1 MLIHNV
7 GERDRR
13 PFAEIEPEDFARLID
28 VDLSAAYAL
37 VRLVVPGMIERG
49 WGRVILVTS
58 IAGQLAVP
66 GASSYIAAKGG
77 LAALARA
84 LAAEL
89 GATGHHGQCPV
100 AGLFRHRDQCPAD
113 GLADGRAPARALP
126 GQALGRAGGDRRGC
140 LVPGLAR
147 RLLRQ
152 RPYAGRGRRSLGDLS
167 RLKGGESVI
176 AEHFAR
182 RWQKAGLIDDDL
194 ARRIVDWEIANR
206 RPVVL
211 WAIAGMG
218 ALAMALGVMAIV
230 GANWESIPAWLK
242 LAVDLGLNGACAVA
256 VFVFWR
262 QQRLWLREIAA
273 LLLFGLVL
281 SGIALI
287 GQVYQ
292 LQSDP
297 WRALVLWLA
306 LCTPFLAL
314 TAQTRLTGTIW
325 AIAAVTTWVVAGD
338 PIHDLL
344 ARIAVLPARR
354 QYWEF
359 GLLFFQVMGY
369 LAACAMIVLASLRR
383 LWPEARGQADL
394 LMRLAIAGLIA
405 TCSLAMAFAWREA
418 GDGGPLG
425 PIVAAAIATLLAA
438 AALWSTHA
446 EAERRILL
454 VLLATSFA
462 VWIVALLISG
472 FDGKQAD
479 LARAVLFI
487 AYWGVVGTMAAR
499 AGARALF
506 GLAFS
511 MIGLRLLVLYFEAIG
526 GLTATGL
533 GLIGGGVL
541 CLALAAIGWR
551 LMRRMPRRPAGAAA

>member
-1 MLIHNV
+1 
-7 GERDRR
+7 
-13 PFAEIEPEDFARLID
+13 
-28 VDLSAAYAL
+28 
-37 VRLVVPGMIERG
+37 
-49 WGRVILVTS
+49 
-58 IAGQLAVP
+58 
-66 GASSYIAAKGG
+66 
-77 LAALARA
+77 
-84 LAAEL
+84 
-89 GATGHHGQCPV
+89 
-100 AGLFRHRDQCPAD
+100 
-113 GLADGRAPARALP
+113 
-126 GQALGRAGGDRRGC
+126 
-140 LVPGLAR
+140 
-147 RLLRQ
+147 
-152 RPYAGRGRRSLGDLS
+152 
-167 RLKGGESVI
+167 VI

-194 ARRIVDWEIANR
+194 AHRIVDWEIANR

-314 TAQTRLTGTIW
+314 TAHTRLTGTIW

-354 QYWEF
+354 QYWES
-359 GLLFFQVMGY
+359 GLLFFLVMGY
-369 LAACAMIVLASLRR
+369 LAACAMIVLASLRW
-383 LWPEARGQADL
+383 LWPETRSQADL

-405 TCSLAMAFAWREA
+405 TCSLAMTFAWREA

-454 VLLATSFA
+454 ILLAISFA
-462 VWIVALLISG
+462 VWTVALLISG

-479 LARAVLFI
+479 LTRAVLFI

>member
-1 MLIHNV
+1 M
-7 GERDRR
+7 
-13 PFAEIEPEDFARLID
+13 
-28 VDLSAAYAL
+28 
-37 VRLVVPGMIERG
+37 
-49 WGRVILVTS
+49 
-58 IAGQLAVP
+58 
-66 GASSYIAAKGG
+66 
-77 LAALARA
+77 
-84 LAAEL
+84 
-89 GATGHHGQCPV
+89 
-100 AGLFRHRDQCPAD
+100 
-113 GLADGRAPARALP
+113 
-126 GQALGRAGGDRRGC
+126 
-140 LVPGLAR
+140 
-147 RLLRQ
+147 
-152 RPYAGRGRRSLGDLS
+152 
-167 RLKGGESVI
+167 I

-194 ARRIVDWEIANR
+194 ARRIVDWEVANR

-230 GANWESIPAWLK
+230 GANWENIPASLK

-292 LQSDP
+292 LQSAP
-297 WRALVLWLA
+297 WRAPVLWLA

-344 ARIAVLPARR
+344 ARIGVLPARR
-354 QYWEF
+354 QYWES
-359 GLLFFQVMGY
+359 GLLFTVMGY

-383 LWPEARGQADL
+383 LWPGARGQADL

-405 TCSLAMAFAWREA
+405 TCSLAMAFAWRGA
-418 GDGGPLG
+418 DDGGPLG
-425 PIVAAAIATLLAA
+425 PIMATAIATLLAA

-454 VLLATSFA
+454 VLLATSVA
-462 VWIVALLISG
+462 AWIVALLISG
-472 FDGKQAD
+472 FGGKQAD
-479 LARAVLFI
+479 LTRAVLFV

-551 LMRRMPRRPAGAAA
+551 LMHRMPSRPAGAAA

>member
-1 MLIHNV
+1 M
-7 GERDRR
+7 
-13 PFAEIEPEDFARLID
+13 
-28 VDLSAAYAL
+28 
-37 VRLVVPGMIERG
+37 
-49 WGRVILVTS
+49 
-58 IAGQLAVP
+58 
-66 GASSYIAAKGG
+66 
-77 LAALARA
+77 
-84 LAAEL
+84 
-89 GATGHHGQCPV
+89 
-100 AGLFRHRDQCPAD
+100 
-113 GLADGRAPARALP
+113 
-126 GQALGRAGGDRRGC
+126 
-140 LVPGLAR
+140 
-147 RLLRQ
+147 
-152 RPYAGRGRRSLGDLS
+152 
-167 RLKGGESVI
+167 I

-182 RWQKAGLIDDDL
+182 RWQKAGLIDDAL

-218 ALAMALGVMAIV
+218 TLAVALGVMAIV

-242 LAVDLGLNGACAVA
+242 LAVDLGLNGACAAA

-262 QQRLWLREIAA
+262 QGRLWLREIAA
-273 LLLFGLVL
+273 FLLFGLVL

-314 TAQTRLTGTIW
+314 TAHTRLTGAIW
-325 AIAAVTTWVVAGD
+325 AIAAVTTWFTAGE

-344 ARIAVLPARR
+344 TRIEVLPARR
-354 QYWEF
+354 QYWDS
-359 GLLFFQVMGY
+359 GLMVPVIAY

-394 LMRLAIAGLIA
+394 LMRLGVAGLIA
-405 TCSLAMAFAWREA
+405 TCSLAMAFAWRGT

-425 PIVAAAIATLLAA
+425 PIVTTAITTLIAAT
-438 AALWSTHA
+438 ALSATHA
-446 EAERRILL
+446 EGERRILL

-462 VWIVALLISG
+462 VWTVALLVSG
-472 FDGKQAD
+472 LAGKQAD
-479 LARAVLFI
+479 LARALLFV
-487 AYWGVVGTMAAR
+487 AYWGVIGATAAR
-499 AGARALF
+499 AGARAMF
-506 GLAFS
+506 GVAFS
-511 MIGLRLLVLYFEAIG
+511 AIGLRLLVLYFEAIG

-551 LMRRMPRRPAGAAA
+551 LMRRMSRRTAGAAA

>member
-1 MLIHNV
+1 M
-7 GERDRR
+7 
-13 PFAEIEPEDFARLID
+13 
-28 VDLSAAYAL
+28 
-37 VRLVVPGMIERG
+37 
-49 WGRVILVTS
+49 
-58 IAGQLAVP
+58 
-66 GASSYIAAKGG
+66 
-77 LAALARA
+77 
-84 LAAEL
+84 
-89 GATGHHGQCPV
+89 
-100 AGLFRHRDQCPAD
+100 
-113 GLADGRAPARALP
+113 
-126 GQALGRAGGDRRGC
+126 
-140 LVPGLAR
+140 
-147 RLLRQ
+147 
-152 RPYAGRGRRSLGDLS
+152 
-167 RLKGGESVI
+167 I

-194 ARRIVDWEIANR
+194 ARRIVDWEVANR

-306 LCTPFLAL
+306 LCTPFLVL

-344 ARIAVLPARR
+344 ARIGVLPARR
-354 QYWEF
+354 QYWES
-359 GLLFFQVMGY
+359 GLLFTVMGY

-383 LWPEARGQADL
+383 LWPGARGQADL

-454 VLLATSFA
+454 ILLATSFA

-472 FDGKQAD
+472 FGGKQAD
-479 LARAVLFI
+479 LTRAVLFI

-506 GLAFS
+506 GLAFG

>member
-1 MLIHNV
+1 
-7 GERDRR
+7 
-13 PFAEIEPEDFARLID
+13 
-28 VDLSAAYAL
+28 
-37 VRLVVPGMIERG
+37 
-49 WGRVILVTS
+49 
-58 IAGQLAVP
+58 
-66 GASSYIAAKGG
+66 
-77 LAALARA
+77 
-84 LAAEL
+84 
-89 GATGHHGQCPV
+89 
-100 AGLFRHRDQCPAD
+100 
-113 GLADGRAPARALP
+113 
-126 GQALGRAGGDRRGC
+126 
-140 LVPGLAR
+140 
-147 RLLRQ
+147 
-152 RPYAGRGRRSLGDLS
+152 
-167 RLKGGESVI
+167 VI

-194 ARRIVDWEIANR
+194 ARRIVEWEIANR

-218 ALAMALGVMAIV
+218 ALAMVLGVMAIV

-242 LAVDLGLNGACAVA
+242 LAVVLGLNGACAMA

-262 QQRLWLREIAA
+262 QQQLWPREIAA

-314 TAQTRLTGTIW
+314 TAHTRLTGTIW
-325 AIAAVTTWVVAGD
+325 GIAAVTTWFMASD

-344 ARIAVLPARR
+344 ARIGMLPTRR
-354 QYWEF
+354 QYWDF
-359 GLLFFQVMGY
+359 GLLFLVMGY
-369 LAACAMIVLASLRR
+369 LAACVMIVLASLRR

-425 PIVAAAIATLLAA
+425 PIVAAAIATLAA
-438 AALWSTHA
+438 GVALWSMHA

-454 VLLATSFA
+454 ALLAASVA

-472 FDGKQAD
+472 SGSKQAD
-479 LARAVLFI
+479 LVRAVLFI
-487 AYWGVVGTMAAR
+487 AYWGVIGAMAAR

-551 LMRRMPRRPAGAAA
+551 LLRRMPRRPAGAAA

>member
-1 MLIHNV
+1 
-7 GERDRR
+7 
-13 PFAEIEPEDFARLID
+13 
-28 VDLSAAYAL
+28 
-37 VRLVVPGMIERG
+37 
-49 WGRVILVTS
+49 
-58 IAGQLAVP
+58 
-66 GASSYIAAKGG
+66 
-77 LAALARA
+77 
-84 LAAEL
+84 
-89 GATGHHGQCPV
+89 
-100 AGLFRHRDQCPAD
+100 
-113 GLADGRAPARALP
+113 
-126 GQALGRAGGDRRGC
+126 
-140 LVPGLAR
+140 
-147 RLLRQ
+147 
-152 RPYAGRGRRSLGDLS
+152 
-167 RLKGGESVI
+167 VI
-176 AEHFAR
+176 AEHFVR
-182 RWQKAGLIDDDL
+182 RWRKAGLVDDDL
-194 ARRIVDWEIANR
+194 ARRITDWEVAHR
-206 RPVVL
+206 RPVIL
-211 WAIAGMG
+211 WAIAGTG

-242 LAVDLGLNGACAVA
+242 LALDLGLNGACAIA

-262 QQRLWLREIAA
+262 QQRPWLREIAA

-292 LQSDP
+292 LQSAP

-314 TAQTRLTGTIW
+314 TALTRLTGTIW
-325 AIAAVTTWVVAGD
+325 AIAAVTTLFVAGD

-344 ARIAVLPARR
+344 ARISVLPTRR
-354 QYWEF
+354 QYWES
-359 GLLFFQVMGY
+359 GLLFTVMGY

-383 LWPEARGQADL
+383 LWPGARGQADL

-425 PIVAAAIATLLAA
+425 PIVAAAIATLAA
-438 AALWSTHA
+438 AVALWSTHA
-446 EAERRILL
+446 ESERRILL
-454 VLLATSFA
+454 ALLAVSVA
-462 VWIVALLISG
+462 VWIVALLVSG
-472 FDGKQAD
+472 FSGKQAD
-479 LARAVLFI
+479 LVRAVLFI
-487 AYWGVVGTMAAR
+487 AYWGTIGAMAAR

>member
-1 MLIHNV
+1 M
-7 GERDRR
+7 
-13 PFAEIEPEDFARLID
+13 
-28 VDLSAAYAL
+28 
-37 VRLVVPGMIERG
+37 
-49 WGRVILVTS
+49 
-58 IAGQLAVP
+58 
-66 GASSYIAAKGG
+66 
-77 LAALARA
+77 
-84 LAAEL
+84 
-89 GATGHHGQCPV
+89 
-100 AGLFRHRDQCPAD
+100 
-113 GLADGRAPARALP
+113 
-126 GQALGRAGGDRRGC
+126 
-140 LVPGLAR
+140 
-147 RLLRQ
+147 
-152 RPYAGRGRRSLGDLS
+152 
-167 RLKGGESVI
+167 I

-242 LAVDLGLNGACAVA
+242 LVVDLGLNGGCAVA

-281 SGIALI
+281 SGIALV

-314 TAQTRLTGTIW
+314 TAHTRLTGMIW
-325 AIAAVTTWVVAGD
+325 AIAAVTTWFVAGD

-354 QYWEF
+354 QYWES

-454 VLLATSFA
+454 AFLAASAA
-462 VWIVALLISG
+462 VWIVALLVSG
-472 FDGKQAD
+472 IDGKQAD
-479 LARAVLFI
+479 LTRAVLFV
-487 AYWGVVGTMAAR
+487 AYWGVVGAMAAR

-526 GLTATGL
+526 GLTATGF

-551 LMRRMPRRPAGAAA
+551 LMRRMPSRPAGAAA

>member
-1 MLIHNV
+1 
-7 GERDRR
+7 
-13 PFAEIEPEDFARLID
+13 
-28 VDLSAAYAL
+28 
-37 VRLVVPGMIERG
+37 
-49 WGRVILVTS
+49 
-58 IAGQLAVP
+58 
-66 GASSYIAAKGG
+66 
-77 LAALARA
+77 
-84 LAAEL
+84 
-89 GATGHHGQCPV
+89 
-100 AGLFRHRDQCPAD
+100 
-113 GLADGRAPARALP
+113 
-126 GQALGRAGGDRRGC
+126 
-140 LVPGLAR
+140 
-147 RLLRQ
+147 
-152 RPYAGRGRRSLGDLS
+152 
-167 RLKGGESVI
+167 VI

-194 ARRIVDWEIANR
+194 ARRIVEWEVANR
-206 RPVVL
+206 RPVIL

-242 LAVDLGLNGACAVA
+242 LALDLGLNGACAIA

-262 QQRLWLREIAA
+262 QQRLWPREIAA

-314 TAQTRLTGTIW
+314 TAQTRLTGAIW
-325 AIAAVTTWVVAGD
+325 AIAAITTWFVAGD

-344 ARIAVLPARR
+344 ARIGVLPARR
-354 QYWEF
+354 QYWES
-359 GLLFFQVMGY
+359 GLLFLQVMGY

-394 LMRLAIAGLIA
+394 LMRLGMAGLIA
-405 TCSLAMAFAWREA
+405 SCSITAAFAWR
-418 GDGGPLG
+418 GIDDGGPIG
-425 PIVAAAIATLLAA
+425 PIVAAAIATLVAGV
-438 AALWSTHA
+438 ALWSTHA
-446 EAERRILL
+446 VAERRILL
-454 VLLATSFA
+454 ALLAASVA
-462 VWIVALLISG
+462 VWIVALLVSG
-472 FDGKQAD
+472 FSSKQAD
-479 LARAVLFI
+479 LVRAVLFI
-487 AYWGVVGTMAAR
+487 AYWGVIGAMAAR

>member
-1 MLIHNV
+1 
-7 GERDRR
+7 
-13 PFAEIEPEDFARLID
+13 
-28 VDLSAAYAL
+28 
-37 VRLVVPGMIERG
+37 
-49 WGRVILVTS
+49 
-58 IAGQLAVP
+58 
-66 GASSYIAAKGG
+66 
-77 LAALARA
+77 
-84 LAAEL
+84 
-89 GATGHHGQCPV
+89 
-100 AGLFRHRDQCPAD
+100 
-113 GLADGRAPARALP
+113 
-126 GQALGRAGGDRRGC
+126 
-140 LVPGLAR
+140 
-147 RLLRQ
+147 
-152 RPYAGRGRRSLGDLS
+152 
-167 RLKGGESVI
+167 VI
-176 AEHFAR
+176 AEHFAQ
-182 RWQKAGLIDDDL
+182 RWHKAGLIDNDL

-211 WAIAGMG
+211 WAITGMG
-218 ALAMALGVMAIV
+218 ALAMVLGVMAIV
-230 GANWESIPAWLK
+230 GANWENIPASLK
-242 LAVDLGLNGACAVA
+242 LAVDLGLNGACAIA

-262 QQRLWLREIAA
+262 KQRLWLREIAA

-292 LQSDP
+292 LQSAP

-314 TAQTRLTGTIW
+314 TAHTRLTGTIW
-325 AIAAVTTWVVAGD
+325 AIAAVTTWFVASD

-344 ARIAVLPARR
+344 ARIAVLPPRR
-354 QYWEF
+354 QYWDF
-359 GLLFFQVMGY
+359 GLLFLVMGY

-405 TCSLAMAFAWREA
+405 TCSLAMAFAWRET
-418 GDGGPLG
+418 GDGGPIG
-425 PIVAAAIATLLAA
+425 PIVAAAITTLLAA

-446 EAERRILL
+446 ETGRRILL
-454 VLLATSFA
+454 ALLATSFA
-462 VWIVALLISG
+462 VWIVALLVSG
-472 FDGKQAD
+472 IDGKQGD
-479 LARAVLFI
+479 LVRAVLFI
-487 AYWGVVGTMAAR
+487 AYWGVVGAMAAR

-511 MIGLRLLVLYFEAIG
+511 MIGLRLLVVYFEAIG

-551 LMRRMPRRPAGAAA
+551 LMRRMPRRPAEAAA